1 MKGCARKI
9 EAAIP
14 SIVPTR
20 LLPEHSSKSA
30 NKMPS
35 KNKGP
40 SKTAIGAQRRGAEA
54 LEEGLRKMQLNAH
67 DAPEFYSVQRVLG
80 NGAFLI
86 RNAWGVEYRGVG
98 GHGGGKARIAV
109 GHIVLAD
116 YSPTPQHGLVIS
128 ALIDD
133 RKQAAA
139 LVKAGFLAPMIVSA
153 ALGAG
158 SVSTGGAPV
167 EEDGYVFDD
176 GTAAEEA
183 EEVEVDVNAL

>member
-1 MKGCARKI
+1 MPAKTKTANKSGG
-9 EAAIP
+9 
-14 SIVPTR
+14 
-20 LLPEHSSKSA
+20 KSA
-30 NKMPS
+30 KVVRAE
-35 KNKGP
+35 K
-40 SKTAIGAQRRGAEA
+40 RGAEA
-54 LEEGLRKMQLNAH
+54 VQEALRKMELNAH
-67 DAPEFYSVQRVLG
+67 DAPEFFSVQKVLG

-109 GHIVLAD
+109 GHIILAD

-133 RKQAAA
+133 RKQAAE
-139 LVKAGFLAPMIVSA
+139 LVKRGFMAPTIVSA

-167 EEDGYVFDD
+167 EEEGYVF
-176 GTAAEEA
+176 AEPEA
-183 EEVEVDVNAL
+183 EDDDAEVDVNAL

>member
-1 MKGCARKI
+1 MPG
-9 EAAIP
+9 
-14 SIVPTR
+14 
-20 LLPEHSSKSA
+20 KSVGKSGGKSVKVVRA
-30 NKMPS
+30 EKRS
-35 KNKGP
+35 
-40 SKTAIGAQRRGAEA
+40 AEA
-54 LEEGLRKMQLNAH
+54 LQEGLRKMELNAH
-67 DAPEFYSVQRVLG
+67 DAPDFYSVQKVLG
-80 NGAFLI
+80 NGAFII

-139 LVKAGFLAPMIVSA
+139 LVKAGLMAPMIVSA

-167 EEDGYVFDD
+167 EEDGYVFADD
-176 GTAAEEA
+176 GTAEGDDEA
-183 EEVEVDVNAL
+183 EVDVNAL

>member
-1 MKGCARKI
+1 MPGKSTSKNTGK
-9 EAAIP
+9 
-14 SIVPTR
+14 SGG
-20 LLPEHSSKSA
+20 KSA
-30 NKMPS
+30 KAVRAE
-35 KNKGP
+35 K
-40 SKTAIGAQRRGAEA
+40 RGAEA
-54 LEEGLRKMQLNAH
+54 VQEALRKMELNAH
-67 DAPEFYSVQRVLG
+67 DAPEFFSVQKVLG

-116 YSPTPQHGLVIS
+116 HSPTPQQGLVIS

-139 LVKAGFLAPMIVSA
+139 LVKAGFLAPMVVSA

-158 SVSTGGAPV
+158 SISTGGAPV
-167 EEDGYVFDD
+167 EEEGYVFDD
-176 GTAAEEA
+176 GTAEGDDEA
-183 EEVEVDVNAL
+183 EVDVNAL

>member
-1 MKGCARKI
+1 MPGKSA
-9 EAAIP
+9 
-14 SIVPTR
+14 
-20 LLPEHSSKSA
+20 SKSGGKSA
-30 NKMPS
+30 KVVRAEKRS
-35 KNKGP
+35 
-40 SKTAIGAQRRGAEA
+40 AEA
-54 LEEGLRKMQLNAH
+54 LAEGVRKMELKAH

-80 NGAFLI
+80 NGAFII

-133 RKQAAA
+133 RKQAMA
-139 LVKAGFLAPMIVSA
+139 LVNAGFMAPMIVSA

-167 EEDGYVFDD
+167 EEEGYVFADD
-176 GTAAEEA
+176 GKAEEDDEA
-183 EEVEVDVNAL
+183 EVDVSAL